1 MKQLAIPLS
10 NPKTVAK
17 WLVISGKPDVKLT
30 LGRFVLIAQQAC
42 PELVEVVALLRQRFQ
57 TNGLPGINCNKKARR
72 SGL

>member
-30 LGRFVLIAQQAC
+30 LGRFVLIAQQ
-42 PELVEVVALLRQRFQ
+42 VALLQQRF
-57 TNGLPGINCNKKARR
+57 LPNEF
-72 SGL
+72 SGFNQRLNRLAMQRQPDMSG